1 MKTAIRISIGVSAL
15 VGLVA
20 LLDMVMGLV
29 GQPSLAPFSG
39 QTTMDIMFVV
49 SSGLIVWMGME
60 SLREQN

>member
-15 VGLVA
+15 IGLVA

-39 QTTMDIMFVV
+39 QVTMDIMFVV
-49 SSGLIVWMGME
+49 SAGLIGWMGME
-60 SLREQN
+60 SLREQS

>member
-1 MKTAIRISIGVSAL
+1 MKTAILISIGVSAL

-29 GQPSLAPFSG
+29 GQPGLAPFSG

-49 SSGLIVWMGME
+49 SAGLIGWMGME

>member
-15 VGLVA
+15 IGLVA
-20 LLDMVMGLV
+20 LLDMVLGLV
-29 GQPSLAPFSG
+29 GQPGLAPFAG

-49 SSGLIVWMGME
+49 SAGLIGWMGME